1 MFIDEHVH
9 FSKRGT
15 RPENEKKK
23 KKKKKKDTQRETR
36 GEVHFGVY
44 PEIDRN
50 LQNIQNASE

>member
-15 RPENEKKK
+15 RPENE
-23 KKKKKKDTQRETR
+23 KKKKDTQRETR

>member
-1 MFIDEHVH
+1 MSEVIDEHVN

-15 RPENEKKK
+15 RPENFLKFKKK
-23 KKKKKKDTQRETR
+23 KIC

>member
-1 MFIDEHVH
+1 MFIDEHVN

-15 RPENEKKK
+15 RPENFLKF
-23 KKKKKKDTQRETR
+23 KKKKKDPQRETR